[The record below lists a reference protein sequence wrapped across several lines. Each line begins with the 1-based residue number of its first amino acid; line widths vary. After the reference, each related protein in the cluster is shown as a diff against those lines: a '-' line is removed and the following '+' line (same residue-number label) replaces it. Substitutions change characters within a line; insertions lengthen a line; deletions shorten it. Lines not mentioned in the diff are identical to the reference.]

1 MVKLTGKN
9 FLMKGGEDMDQ
20 EKLTEKAQEAL
31 VAAKDIASNER
42 NQAIDVEHLLVALA
56 EQQEGMVPAIL
67 DSLKVDRSMFVKS
80 LYDIISRFPK
90 TESSM
95 SDKVYI
101 TSRLDT
107 LFKKAEEEAKKMQDE
122 YISTEHL
129 FIASMDDPELRNIF
143 ERFGIRK
150 QDVLKVIN
158 EIRGGRKVTDKT
170 PENKYKVLEKYG
182 RDLTDLARK
191 GKLDPVIGR
200 DEEIRRTMQ
209 ILTRRTKNNP
219 ILIGEAGVGK
229 TAIVEGLAQ
238 RIVAGD
244 VPETLKD
251 KTIFQLD
258 LGALVAG
265 AKFRGEFED
274 RLKAVIEEIK
284 KSEGRI
290 ILFIDEIHTVVGAG
304 ATEGSLDASNMLK
317 PALARGELRT
327 IGATTIDEYR
337 KYIEKDAAL
346 QRRFQPVY
354 VKEPS
359 IEETI
364 AILRGLKEKYEV
376 HHGVKIKDSAL
387 VAAAKLSAR
396 YITDRFLP
404 DKAIDLIDEAASLL
418 RMQIDSMPVELDELK
433 RKIRMLEMEKKALER
448 EKNDPQTAERLK
460 AIEKELADLKEKDAA
475 LTAKWKQEKAAIN
488 EIRQIKKQIDDL
500 KTKAKLAER
509 RGDLD
514 EAARILYGEIPELQ
528 KKLDEA
534 NKRLAELQKENP
546 LLKEEVGEEE
556 VAEIVSKWT
565 GIPVSKML
573 ESEREKLLHLED
585 ELKKRVVGQDQAIV
599 AVANAIRRARAGLSD
614 PNRPLGSFIFLGP
627 TGVGKTELA
636 KALAEFLFDTEK
648 ALIRID
654 MSEYMEKFSVSR
666 LIGAPPGYVGYEQGG
681 QLTEAVRRHP
691 YSVVLLDEIEKAH
704 PDVFNILLQVLDD
717 GRLTDSKGRTVDFRN
732 TIIIMTSNIGSRYI
746 TEINAI
752 PGTREY
758 MSQYER
764 VVERVQEEM
773 RHVFRPEF
781 LNRIDEVIV
790 FNPLGMEQL
799 RKIVDI
805 LLGYTQ
811 KKLQDRGIT
820 LVVSDEVKT
829 FLANKGFDPIY
840 GARPLRRTI
849 QKYLENPLAAF
860 ILKNQPQQGSKIE
873 AYMEKGEVKF
883 RLAK

>member
-1 MVKLTGKN
+1 MN
-9 FLMKGGEDMDQ
+9 Q

-31 VAAKDIASNER
+31 VAAKDIAANEG
-42 NQAIDVEHLLVALA
+42 NQAIDVEHLLVALI
-56 EQQEGMVPAIL
+56 EQQDGIVPAIL
-67 DSLKVDRSMFVKS
+67 DSLKVDKGSFVDS
-80 LYDIISRFPK
+80 LYQIISRFPK
-90 TESSM
+90 TEGALSQN
-95 SDKVYI
+95 VYI
-101 TSRLDT
+101 TSRLDS
-107 LFKKAEEEAKKMQDE
+107 LFRRAESEALRMQDE
-122 YISTEHL
+122 YVSTEHL
-129 FIASMDDPELRNIF
+129 FLASLEDPELNPVFR
-143 ERFGIRK
+143 RFGIRK
-150 QDVLKVIN
+150 QDVLKAIN

-284 KSEGRI
+284 KSEGKI

-448 EKNDPQTAERLK
+448 EKNDPQTAERLR

-475 LTAKWKQEKAAIN
+475 LTAKWKQEKAVIN

-509 RGDLD
+509 KGDLD
-514 EAARILYGEIPELQ
+514 EAARILYGEIPTLQ
-528 KKLDEA
+528 KKLEEA

-573 ESEREKLLHLED
+573 ESERDKLLHLED
-585 ELKKRVVGQDQAIV
+585 ELKKRVVGQDQAIT

-758 MSQYER
+758 TVQYER

-805 LLGYTQ
+805 LLGYTRR
-811 KKLQDRGIT
+811 KLQERSIT
-820 LVVSDEVKT
+820 LVVNDDVKT

-849 QKYLENPLAAF
+849 QKYLENPLAEF

>member
-1 MVKLTGKN
+1 
-9 FLMKGGEDMDQ
+9 
-20 EKLTEKAQEAL
+20 
-31 VAAKDIASNER
+31 
-42 NQAIDVEHLLVALA
+42 EHLLVALI
-56 EQQEGMVPAIL
+56 EQQDGIVPAIL
-67 DSLKVDRSMFVKS
+67 DSLKVDKGSFVDS
-80 LYDIISRFPK
+80 LYQIISRFPK
-90 TESSM
+90 TEGALSQN
-95 SDKVYI
+95 VYI
-101 TSRLDT
+101 TSRLDS
-107 LFKKAEEEAKKMQDE
+107 LFRRAESEALRMQDE
-122 YISTEHL
+122 YVSTEHL
-129 FIASMDDPELRNIF
+129 FLASLEDPELNPVFR
-143 ERFGIRK
+143 RFGIRK
-150 QDVLKVIN
+150 QDVLKAIN

-284 KSEGRI
+284 KSEGKI

-448 EKNDPQTAERLK
+448 EKNDPQTAERLR

-475 LTAKWKQEKAAIN
+475 LTAKWKQEKAVIN

-509 RGDLD
+509 KGDLD
-514 EAARILYGEIPELQ
+514 EAARILYGEIPTLQ
-528 KKLDEA
+528 KKLEEA

-573 ESEREKLLHLED
+573 ESERDKLLHLED
-585 ELKKRVVGQDQAIV
+585 ELKKRVVGQDQAIT

-758 MSQYER
+758 TVQYER

-805 LLGYTQ
+805 LLGYTRR
-811 KKLQDRGIT
+811 KLQERSIT
-820 LVVSDEVKT
+820 LVVNDDVKT

-849 QKYLENPLAAF
+849 QKYLENPLAEF

>member
-1 MVKLTGKN
+1 MN
-9 FLMKGGEDMDQ
+9 Q
-20 EKLTEKAQEAL
+20 EKFTEKVQEAL
-31 VAAKDIASNER
+31 VNAKDIAVNEG
-42 NQAIDVEHLLVALA
+42 NQAVDVEHLLVALA
-56 EQQEGMVPAIL
+56 QQQDGLVPLIL
-67 DSLKVDRSMFVKS
+67 NSLKVDKS
-80 LYDIISRFPK
+80 AFLNALYERISRFPK
-90 TESSM
+90 VEGSLS
-95 SDKVYI
+95 KEFYI
-101 TSRLDT
+101 TSRLDA
-107 LFKKAEEEAKKMQDE
+107 LFKRAEAEATRMQDE
-122 YISTEHL
+122 FISTEHL
-129 FIASMDDPELRNIF
+129 FLAAMDDAELASLFNA
-143 ERFGIRK
+143 FGIRK
-150 QDVLKVIN
+150 QDVLKAIT

-284 KSEGRI
+284 KAEGKI

-346 QRRFQPVY
+346 QRRFQPVF

-376 HHGVKIKDSAL
+376 HHGVKIKDAAL

-448 EKNDPQTAERLK
+448 EKGDPQTAERLK
-460 AIEKELADLKEKDAA
+460 QLEKELASLKEKDAA
-475 LTAKWKQEKAAIN
+475 LTAKWRKEKEAIN

-514 EAARILYGEIPELQ
+514 EAARILYGEIPTLQ

-534 NKRLAELQKENP
+534 NKKLAEIQKDHP

-556 VAEIVSKWT
+556 VAEVVSKWT

-573 ESEREKLLHLED
+573 ESERDKLLHLED
-585 ELKKRVVGQDQAIV
+585 ELRKRVVGQDQAIK

-758 MSQYER
+758 STQYER

-781 LNRIDEVIV
+781 LNRIDEIIV

-799 RKIVDI
+799 KKIVDI
-805 LLGYTQ
+805 LLGYTMR
-811 KKLQDRGIT
+811 KLKEREIV
-820 LVVSDEVKT
+820 LKVSEDVKV

-849 QKYLENPLAAF
+849 QKYLENPLAEF
-860 ILKNQPQQGSKIE
+860 ILRNNIEKGAVIE
-873 AYMEKGEVKF
+873 AFMEKGEVKF
-883 RLAK
+883 KLAK

>member
-1 MVKLTGKN
+1 
-9 FLMKGGEDMDQ
+9 MDQ
-20 EKLTEKAQEAL
+20 NRLTEKAQEAL
-31 VAAKDIASNER
+31 VAAKDIAAREG
-42 NQAIDVEHLLVALA
+42 NQAIDVEHLLVALS
-56 EQQEGMVPAIL
+56 EQQDGIVPVIL
-67 DSLKVDRSMFVKS
+67 DDLKIDKGSFIDA
-80 LYDIISRFPK
+80 LYNIISRFPK
-90 TESSM
+90 AENALSEQ
-95 SDKVYI
+95 VYI
-101 TSRLDT
+101 TSRLDN
-107 LFKKAEEEAKKMQDE
+107 LFKAAEAEAKRMQDE

-129 FIASMDDPELRNIF
+129 FLASTEDRELQSVFNS
-143 ERFGIRK
+143 FGIKK
-150 QDVLKVIN
+150 QDILKAIQR
-158 EIRGGRKVTDKT
+158 IRGGRKVTDKT

-182 RDLTDLARK
+182 RDLTGLARS

-238 RIVAGD
+238 RIVSGD

-274 RLKAVIEEIK
+274 RLKAVIDEIK
-284 KSEGRI
+284 KSEGKI
-290 ILFIDEIHTVVGAG
+290 ILFVDEIHTVVGAG

-404 DKAIDLIDEAASLL
+404 DKAIDLVDEAASLL

-448 EKNDPQTAERLK
+448 EKGDPEANERLQK
-460 AIEKELADLKEKDAA
+460 IEKELADLKEKDAT
-475 LTAKWKQEKAAIN
+475 LTAKWRHEKEVIN
-488 EIRQIKKQIDDL
+488 EIRQIKKQMDDL
-500 KTKAKLAER
+500 KTQAKLAER

-514 EAARILYGEIPELQ
+514 EAARILYGEIPDLQ

-534 NKRLAELQKENP
+534 NTRLQKLQKETP

-556 VAEIVSKWT
+556 IAQVVSKWT

-585 ELKKRVVGQDQAIV
+585 ELKKRVVGQGQAIT
-599 AVANAIRRARAGLSD
+599 AVSNAIRRARAGLSD

-654 MSEYMEKFSVSR
+654 MSEYMEKFAVSR

-717 GRLTDSKGRTVDFRN
+717 GRLTDSKGRTVDFKN

-746 TEINAI
+746 SEINAI

-758 MSQYER
+758 LTQYER
-764 VVERVQEEM
+764 VVEKVQEEM

-781 LNRIDEVIV
+781 LNRVDEVIV

-799 RKIVDI
+799 KKIVDI
-805 LLGYTQ
+805 LLGYTVR
-811 KKLQDRGIT
+811 KLKDRDIV
-820 LVVSDEVKT
+820 LSVSDEVKM

-840 GARPLRRTI
+840 GARPLRRTM
-849 QKYLENPLAAF
+849 QKYLENPLAEF
-860 ILKNQPQQGSKIE
+860 ILKNQPEPHSTVE
-873 AYMEKGEVKF
+873 AYMERGEVRFK
-883 RLAK
+883 LAK

>member
-1 MVKLTGKN
+1 MN
-9 FLMKGGEDMDQ
+9 Q
-20 EKLTEKAQEAL
+20 EKFTEKVQEAL
-31 VAAKDIASNER
+31 VNAKDIAVNEG
-42 NQAIDVEHLLVALA
+42 NQAVDVEHLLVALA
-56 EQQEGMVPAIL
+56 QQQDGLVPLIL
-67 DSLKVDRSMFVKS
+67 NSLKVDKS
-80 LYDIISRFPK
+80 AFLNALYERISRFPK
-90 TESSM
+90 VEGSLS
-95 SDKVYI
+95 KEFYI
-101 TSRLDT
+101 TSRLDA
-107 LFKKAEEEAKKMQDE
+107 LFKRAEAEATRMQDE
-122 YISTEHL
+122 FISTEHL
-129 FIASMDDPELRNIF
+129 FLAAMDDTELASLFNG
-143 ERFGIRK
+143 FGIRK
-150 QDVLKVIN
+150 QDVLKVIT

-284 KSEGRI
+284 KAEGKI

-346 QRRFQPVY
+346 QRRFQPVF

-376 HHGVKIKDSAL
+376 HHGVKIKDAAL

-448 EKNDPQTAERLK
+448 EKGDPQTAERLK
-460 AIEKELADLKEKDAA
+460 QLEKELASLKEKDAV
-475 LTAKWKQEKAAIN
+475 LTAKWRKEKEAIN
-488 EIRQIKKQIDDL
+488 EIRQIKKQMDDL

-514 EAARILYGEIPELQ
+514 EAARILYGEIPTLQ

-534 NKRLAELQKENP
+534 NKKLAEIQKDHP

-556 VAEIVSKWT
+556 VAEVVSKWT

-573 ESEREKLLHLED
+573 ESERDKLLHLED
-585 ELKKRVVGQDQAIV
+585 ELRKRVVGQDQAIK

-758 MSQYER
+758 STQYER

-781 LNRIDEVIV
+781 LNRIDEIIV

-799 RKIVDI
+799 KKIVDI
-805 LLGYTQ
+805 LLGYTMR
-811 KKLQDRGIT
+811 KLKEREIV
-820 LVVSDEVKT
+820 LKVSDEVKV

-849 QKYLENPLAAF
+849 QKYLENPLAEF
-860 ILKNQPQQGSKIE
+860 ILRNNVEKGAVIE

-883 RLAK
+883 KLAK